1 MIVRLTSN
9 ALAVCGAAA
18 CAGAMM
24 LIGYALGSFWRSL
37 PPAAFLDWFSANSYL
52 LGRVMFTLTGV
63 TALGLVSS
71 LWLDRKDTRLR
82 VLWGGAL
89 ASVFVVGLVTTV
101 YELPL
106 NAAFMARA
114 TPVNEV
120 GAALD
125 SWLWWHTVRIIFGLL
140 AAVLGVAA
148 LARRGADIPATANT
162 VMRIC

>member
-1 MIVRLTSN
+1 MFVRLVFN
-9 ALAVCGAAA
+9 VVAVCGAAA

-24 LIGYALGSFWRSL
+24 LTGYALGSFWRIL
-37 PPAAFLDWFSANSYL
+37 PPSAFLDWFNTNSYL
-52 LGRVMFTLTGV
+52 LGRVMVTLTGV
-63 TALGLVSS
+63 TAFGIVASF
-71 LWLDRKDTRLR
+71 WLDRKDARLR

-89 ASVFVVGLVTTV
+89 ASVFAVGLVTAV
-101 YELPL
+101 FELPL
-106 NAAFMARA
+106 NTAFLARA

-125 SWLWWHTVRIIFGLL
+125 SWLRWHSVRITFGLL